1 MACFIWY
8 NIEKLVIIWKM
19 ELLGVE
25 CFCLPEW
32 KLIIMTI
39 TLEIMSEFWSLNTV
53 LIIAMIVCVWGQQFL
68 LTKCF
73 WGAMEPSRRSYWLLF
88 HRSPFWRLWPAG
100 SWGSWLTECSEL
112 EPTLYWPVSAEGF
125 VDCSQWS
132 DLLWEQKG
140 LTFCFILTYPRL
152 GVYFVF
158 HHVSIGVCFVFRWFL
173 GTGVRGLV
181 TVPALQVRTVGP
193 QSHTCCDVF
202 LRPVKGERRV
212 T

>member
-1 MACFIWY
+1 
-8 NIEKLVIIWKM
+8 M

-140 LTFCFILTYPRL
+140 LTFCFILTYPSL
-152 GVYFVF
+152 GVYLFF
-158 HHVSIGVCFVFRWFL
+158 TMCLLVSVLFSDDLWGLGSWGWWLCQPCRWELL
-173 GTGVRGLV
+173 GLRATPVVMCSWDLWRVREELHNRMV
-181 TVPALQVRTVGP
+181 T
-193 QSHTCCDVF
+193 
-202 LRPVKGERRV
+202 
-212 T
+212 